1 MRIALC
7 LSQALAKAGAWLGS
21 KYSKSTSLR
30 YNGNNKILVVFSF
43 RIYTALAHSTMSGL
57 FYFYDKLTAIVIF

>member
-1 MRIALC
+1 MAANTVNQLP
-7 LSQALAKAGAWLGS
+7 LGI
-21 KYSKSTSLR
+21 TTTI
-30 YNGNNKILVVFSF
+30 KILVVFSY